1 MKLSLISEKLNGD
14 GERRSER
21 TKLYRRGVIEKIS
34 MKKERKE
41 RIGSLKESKTFQKG
55 DL

>member
-1 MKLSLISEKLNGD
+1 MMKLSLISEKLNGD

-34 MKKERKE
+34 MKKER
-41 RIGSLKESKTFQKG
+41 IGSLKESKTFQKG